1 MGHFYDDP
9 DFSYQD
15 YWKNRDYEH
24 QCEILAIQNLL
35 DSQHFNNAVDI
46 GGGFG
51 RLSQLISKYCR
62 KTVLVEPSAKQRAL
76 AKKLLKDTK
85 IKVLA
90 GLSDKTKLEDS
101 SVDLAVLVRVM
112 HHLPDLNSTLAEVHR
127 ILKPDGVAI
136 IEFASSLNLKSRII
150 GWLSGKPILPVP
162 LDRRRMANIRQ
173 GSIPF
178 VNHHPITFQKTL
190 IRNGFSIQKILS
202 VSNFRGMPIKSLWL
216 EKILQP
222 ALGKLYFG
230 PSIFILAKKESL

>member
-15 YWKNRDYEH
+15 YWKNRVYEH
-24 QCEILAIQNLL
+24 QCEVLAIQKLL
-35 DSQHFNNAVDI
+35 ENQHFNKAVDI

-51 RLSQLISKYCR
+51 RLSELISKYCR
-62 KTVLVEPSAKQRAL
+62 KTLLIEPSAKQRAL
-76 AKKLLKDTK
+76 AKRRLKDTK
-85 IKVLA
+85 IEVLA

-101 SVDLAVLVRVM
+101 SVDLVVLIRVM
-112 HHLPDLNSTLAEVHR
+112 HHLPDVNSTLAEVHR
-127 ILKPDGVAI
+127 ILNPNGIAI

-150 GWLSGKPILPVP
+150 SWLTGKPILPVP
-162 LDRRRMANIRQ
+162 LDRRRMVNIRQ